1 MSEENESG
9 LRGWLFGEERSE
21 SEDKVL
27 EYVAHRLKEGAHLRD
42 VLEEEY
48 VVRNSTQAQR
58 DEILTDPRLVREDRE
73 GLEEYFDS
81 EELSPEHSAAAAE
94 GQGTGGDRLDTSFPK
109 PPETTPSQQEG
120 RSP

>member
-9 LRGWLFGEERSE
+9 LRKLLTGDQAGP
-21 SEDKVL
+21 EDVIL

-48 VVRNSTQAQR
+48 VVRNSTQVQR
-58 DEILTDPRLVREDRE
+58 DEILTNPTLVREDRE

-81 EELSPEHSAAAAE
+81 EQLSPEHSAAVAE
-94 GQGTGGDRLDTSFPK
+94 GQRTEGDRLDTSFPK